1 MLSLDGGFWQSFYGI
16 ENGIN
21 ELRTNFTDGFL
32 VYETLYLPAALDV
45 ISLASQHCTTT
56 LLDRQ
61 TVGPLRQNAAQLAKH
76 QLMAVFGI
84 WGNNPTSLK
93 KMPDTENWSPCPLAS
108 QRTVVEQHPSVL
120 ETQTLESTASVHHND
135 YVLVR
140 TETGKTHAT
149 SPCSSGHLPI

>member
-32 VYETLYLPAALDV
+32 VYETLYLPAALNV

-76 QLMAVFGI
+76 QLMAVFGT

-93 KMPDTENWSPCPLAS
+93 KMPDTEN
-108 QRTVVEQHPSVL
+108 
-120 ETQTLESTASVHHND
+120 
-135 YVLVR
+135 
-140 TETGKTHAT
+140 
-149 SPCSSGHLPI
+149 